1 MICSTFIYLMESD
14 FMYNIQQLSDR
25 QQDLVVFQ
33 KQVQFLF
40 LTIEKRCP
48 HE

>member
-1 MICSTFIYLMESD
+1 MICSIFIYLMGSD

-40 LTIEKRCP
+40 LTIEKRCST
-48 HE
+48 